1 VQVLQ
6 QVLQVLLVLP
16 RLRLQERVQLEQQ
29 VLLVLPPQVLL
40 PLQVQVLQE
49 PLAPQNCHMQAQPQ

>member
-6 QVLQVLLVLP
+6 QELQVLLVLP

-40 PLQVQVLQE
+40 PLLPQVLQE
-49 PLAPQNCHMQAQPQ
+49 PLAPQNCRMQAQPQ